1 MVNDWPSLQE
11 LLEGLGATLSRV
23 DLAVD
28 FLNGEYTVDDALT
41 LYETGAF
48 INRGRNPEL
57 DAQGAG
63 HE

>member
-41 LYETGAF
+41 L
-48 INRGRNPEL
+48 
-57 DAQGAG
+57 
-63 HE
+63 